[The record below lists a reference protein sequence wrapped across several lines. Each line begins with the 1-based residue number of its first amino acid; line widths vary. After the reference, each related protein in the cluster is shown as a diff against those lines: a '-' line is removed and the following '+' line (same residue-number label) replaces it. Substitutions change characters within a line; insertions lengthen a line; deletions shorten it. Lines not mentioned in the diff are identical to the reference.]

1 MTRTLTF
8 ALAFASLALTVGA
21 ASAQQRYYRE
31 APPLVVTP
39 GYYAAQDGY
48 YYAPRRYYGGRPTN
62 ADLARSGYIYGAS
75 PNNPEGSSNP
85 SVGIR

>member
-1 MTRTLTF
+1 MNK
-8 ALAFASLALTVGA
+8 ALACALALATLAGTIA
-21 ASAQQRYYRE
+21 TASAQQRYYAE
-31 APPLVVTP
+31 PAPLVVTP

-48 YYAPRRYYGGRPTN
+48 YYAPRRYYGGRPSN

-85 SVGIR
+85 AVGIR